1 MHAIECHR
9 SQYDDRISPTHRNMT
24 PIQRPLGKTVVS
36 IAPLVLG
43 TSVSIFDAFVDAA
56 DLRLSPEQVT
66 TLDAVSD

>member
-1 MHAIECHR
+1 
-9 SQYDDRISPTHRNMT
+9 MT